1 MNTPDFRSLFVELAG
16 SEPFPWQTALF
27 IRFIEGPSLPG
38 AADIPTG
45 LGKTSVVVIWL
56 IALLLFPEKVARRL
70 VYVVNRRTVV
80 DQTTAEVERL
90 REKLRQNPV
99 LLEKLNAL
107 CAVPTDEP
115 LALSTLRGQFADNRA
130 WCADPCR
137 PAVIVGTVDMIG
149 SGLLFSRYTCGFRT
163 RPHHAAFLGQ
173 DVLLVHD
180 EAHLEPAF
188 QRLLE
193 SIVKEQAR
201 CRDAKPVHVLQL
213 TATTRGGEAPFI
225 LTPEDERHEKV
236 IERLKAPKRLELTP
250 ITDEKAELAL
260 KLIELALG
268 RRESG
273 RAVLIFARTVE
284 VVQKVAAALEA
295 QKQKCEVLTGTMRGK
310 ERESLIRKGVFAR
323 FLPASSRPEGA
334 EALAEGTCYLVATSA
349 GEVGVNIS
357 AADLICDL
365 STYESMAQRFGRVNR
380 FGEFK
385 GDDASTITVVHP
397 EEIKNPEP
405 GEKGHNP
412 VEAARSRTL
421 DLLRQLNGAACPQAL
436 RQLKQR
442 LGPEKILD
450 AFTPAPPFRDTT
462 DILFDA
468 WAMTSIREAF
478 PGRPPI
484 APYLHGEEEPEAA
497 ETQVAWRS
505 EVEIIKGGLEEIYRP
520 EELLSEFPL
529 KPHELLRGQSS
540 RVRAELQ
547 KTADRLGENAAK
559 ETRLWVVANDGTVR
573 RVITSDGE
581 LRFPSL
587 DYLTDKDH
595 EDMLHDA
602 TLLLPPS
609 LGGLSSA
616 GLLDGKAIPPES
628 AEALDVAE
636 VFTEPD
642 RRPLRIRIRRDDPE
656 DIPVGFAVKVVIDT
670 EITVEDA
677 SANADD
683 ETTSRKARY
692 WLWLEAASDSG
703 TDSTQSKDAVLLD
716 AHVADVVAH
725 ATNIATKL
733 ALPESLR
740 RCVILAARIHDLGK
754 RRRHWQR
761 GIGNHDPAVCYAKSG
776 KLPGTTKRLRPRP
789 GLDPYRHEF
798 GSLLDVEISER
809 LQRQNATIQEE
820 FTALSTDEKD
830 IVLHLVAAH
839 HGRARPHF
847 PTAPAD
853 ETFDPDAGY
862 DEALSVAAEAPQR
875 FARLQR
881 RFGRWG
887 LAYLESLL
895 RAADYAASA
904 GIPPLNVKS
913 HE

>member
-1 MNTPDFRSLFVELAG
+1 MDTLDFKSLFLQLTG
-16 SEPFPWQTALF
+16 SKPFPWQTALF
-27 IRFIEGPSLPG
+27 IRFIEGPSLPS

-45 LGKTSVVVIWL
+45 LGKTSVVVIWA

-90 REKLRQNPV
+90 REKLRQNRA
-99 LLEKLNAL
+99 LLEKLSAL

-115 LALSTLRGQFADNRA
+115 LALSTLRGQFADNRT

-188 QRLLE
+188 QRLLQ

-213 TATTRGGEAPFI
+213 TATARGGEASFV
-225 LTPEDERHEKV
+225 LTPEDERDEKV
-236 IERLKAPKRLELTP
+236 IERLRAPKRLELIP
-250 ITDEKAELAL
+250 IADEKSELAP

-273 RAVLIFARTVE
+273 RAVLVFARSVE
-284 VVQKVAAALEA
+284 VVQKVATALEV

-310 ERESLIRKGVFAR
+310 ERESLIRKDVFGR
-323 FLPASSRPEGA
+323 FLPATSRPEGA
-334 EALAEGTCYLVATSA
+334 EPLTAGTCYLVATSA

-365 STYESMAQRFGRVNR
+365 STYESMAQRLGRVNR

-385 GDDASTITVVHP
+385 GDEASTITVVHP

-405 GEKGHNP
+405 DQKGYDP

-421 DLLRQLNGAACPQAL
+421 DLLRQLNGDACPEAL
-436 RQLKQR
+436 RRLKQQTGTEAV
-442 LGPEKILD
+442 LA
-450 AFTPAPPFRDTT
+450 AFTPEPTIRPAT

-468 WAMTSIREAF
+468 WAMTSIRDVF

-484 APYLHGEEEPEAA
+484 APYLHGEAEWQPP
-497 ETQVAWRS
+497 ETQVAWRG
-505 EVEIIKGGLEEIYRP
+505 EVDIIRDGLEEIYVP
-520 EELLSEFPL
+520 AELLAEFPL
-529 KPHELLRGQSS
+529 KPHELLRDRSN

-547 KTADRLGENAAK
+547 KMADRLGEEAN
-559 ETRLWVVANDGTVR
+559 ETRLWVVANDGSVR
-573 RVITSDGE
+573 SE
-581 LRFPSL
+581 SL
-587 DYLTDKDH
+587 SLLTDKDH
-595 EDMLHDA
+595 EDILHDA
-602 TLLLPPS
+602 TLLLPPR
-609 LGGLSSA
+609 LGGLSTA
-616 GLLDGKAIPPES
+616 GLLDGKATPPEP
-628 AEALDVAE
+628 AETLDVAGIF
-636 VFTEPD
+636 VEPHQ
-642 RRPLRIRIRRDDPE
+642 RPLRIRIRRDDLE
-656 DIPVGFAVKVVIDT
+656 DIPEGFVVKVVIDT

-677 SANADD
+677 SADTDD
-683 ETTSRKARY
+683 EATSPRARY
-692 WLWLEAASDSG
+692 WLWLEAVSGSG

-716 AHVADVVAH
+716 AHVADVVGH
-725 ATNIATKL
+725 AKNIATKL

-761 GIGNHDPAVCYAKSG
+761 GIGNHDPAVYYAKSG
-776 KLPGTTKRLRPRP
+776 KLPGPTKCLRPRP

-798 GSLLDVEISER
+798 GSLLDVKISER
-809 LQRQNATIQEE
+809 LQRQDATIRQE
-820 FTALSTDEKD
+820 FAALSTDEKD
-830 IVLHLVAAH
+830 VVLHLVAAH

-853 ETFDPDAGY
+853 ETFDPESGY

-875 FARLQR
+875 FARIQR

-904 GIPPLNVKS
+904 GIPPLNVNS

>member
-1 MNTPDFRSLFVELAG
+1 MKSSDFHSFFSQLTDSA
-16 SEPFPWQTALF
+16 PFPWQEALF
-27 IRFIEGPSLPG
+27 VHFIDGADLPT

-90 REKLRQNPV
+90 REKLRQNPA
-99 LLEKLNAL
+99 LLKKLSDL

-149 SGLLFSRYTCGFRT
+149 SGLLFSRYACGFRT

-173 DVLLVHD
+173 NVLLVHD

-188 QRLLE
+188 QQLLE
-193 SIVKEQAR
+193 RIVKEQAR
-201 CRDAKPVHVLQL
+201 CGDAKPVHVLQL
-213 TATTRGGEAPFI
+213 TATARGGETPFG
-225 LTPEDERHEKV
+225 LTPEDERNEKV
-236 IERLKAPKRLELTP
+236 IERLKAPKRLELLP
-250 ITDEKAELAL
+250 IADEKAELAP
-260 KLIELALG
+260 KLIELALA

-273 RAVLIFARTVE
+273 RAVLVFARTVE
-284 VVQKVAAALEA
+284 VVQKVAIALEG

-310 ERESLIRKGVFAR
+310 EREILIRKGVFGR
-323 FLPASSRPEGA
+323 FLPEVSRPKGA
-334 EALAEGTCYLVATSA
+334 EVLAEGTCYLVATSA

-357 AADLICDL
+357 AAELICDL

-385 GDDASTITVVHP
+385 GNAASTIVVVHP
-397 EEIKNPEP
+397 EEIKNTEP
-405 GEKGHNP
+405 AQKGFDP
-412 VEAARSRTL
+412 IEAARDCTL
-421 DLLRQLNGAACPQAL
+421 TLLRQLNGDACPEAL
-436 RQLKQR
+436 RRLKQQMGTE
-442 LGPEKILD
+442 LILA
-450 AFTPAPPFRDTT
+450 AFTPEPTIRPAT

-468 WAMTSIREAF
+468 WAMTSIRDAF

-484 APYLHGEEEPEAA
+484 APYLHGEAEWQPP

-505 EVEIIKGGLEEIYRP
+505 EVDIIRDGLEEIYFP
-520 EELLSEFPL
+520 TELLAEFPL
-529 KPHELLRGQSS
+529 KPHELLRDHSS
-540 RVRAELQ
+540 RVRSELQ
-547 KTADRLGENAAK
+547 KLAGRLGEEAN
-559 ETRLWVVANDGTVR
+559 ETRLWVVANDGSVR
-573 RVITSDGE
+573 SE
-581 LRFPSL
+581 SL
-587 DYLTDKDH
+587 PLLADKDH
-595 EDMLHDA
+595 EDLLHDA

-616 GLLDGKAIPPES
+616 GLLDGNATPPKP
-628 AEALDVAE
+628 AETLDVAGI
-636 VFTEPD
+636 FAEPD
-642 RRPLRIRIRRDDPE
+642 QRPLRIRIRRDDPE
-656 DIPVGFAVKVVIDT
+656 DIPVGFVVKVVIDT
-670 EITVEDA
+670 QIAVEDA
-677 SANADD
+677 SAEADD
-683 ETTSRKARY
+683 EGAGQNARY
-692 WLWLEAASDSG
+692 WLWLEAVSRSG

-716 AHVADVVAH
+716 AHVAGVVAH
-725 ATNIATKL
+725 VKNIAAKL
-733 ALPESLR
+733 ALPEWLH
-740 RCVILAARIHDLGK
+740 RCVVLAARIHDLGK

-761 GIGNHDPAVCYAKSG
+761 GIGNHDPAVFYAKSG

-798 GSLLDVEISER
+798 GSLLDVEIGER
-809 LQRQNATIQEE
+809 LQRQDATIRQD
-820 FTALSTDEKD
+820 FAAFSTQEKD

-853 ETFDPDAGY
+853 ETFDPEVGY
-862 DEALSVAAEAPQR
+862 ENALSVAAEAPQR

-904 GIPPLNVKS
+904 EIAPLNADS